1 MQKLMDRDLLAGL
14 VLFVI
19 GSIALANAGSDLMN
33 WAFPLMAAYFIMFA
47 AALLVG
53 RALFAAVTERA
64 LDVISV
70 SAEDRIVWLD
80 VFTFLLI
87 ALCYLLVM
95 YGLGFW
101 LSSFIMLTLVSL
113 YLTKD
118 KTRHNVTLAIVTP
131 LAACVVAYIV
141 FLHVFYVPL
150 PEASWWGA
158 FG

>member
-1 MQKLMDRDLLAGL
+1 MQKLLDRDLLAGV

-47 AALLVG
+47 AAVLVV

-64 LDVISV
+64 PDVIGV
-70 SAEDRIVWLD
+70 SAEDRVVWLD
-80 VFTFLLI
+80 MFTFLLI
-87 ALCYLLVM
+87 GLVYLLVM

-101 LSSFIMLTLVSL
+101 LSSFLMLSLVSL

-118 KTRHNVTLAIVTP
+118 KTRHNVALAIVTP
-131 LAACVVAYIV
+131 LAACVLAYIV
-141 FLHVFYVPL
+141 FMHVFYVPL
-150 PEASWWGA
+150 PEAGWWPGA
-158 FG
+158 D

>member
-1 MQKLMDRDLLAGL
+1 MQKLLDRDLLAG
-14 VLFVI
+14 VILFII

-47 AALLVG
+47 AAVLVV
-53 RALFAAVTERA
+53 RALFAAVTERV
-64 LDVISV
+64 LDIISV
-70 SAEDRIVWLD
+70 SAEDRGIWLD
-80 VFTFLLI
+80 VFTFLVI

-101 LSSFIMLTLVSL
+101 LSSFLMLSLVSL

-118 KTRHNVTLAIVTP
+118 KTRHNVALAIVTP
-131 LAACVVAYIV
+131 LAACVVAYVI

-150 PEASWWGA
+150 PEANWWGA
-158 FG
+158 LG